1 MATIFSSNNSSAGIN
16 GFSIANAFS
25 ASILEAGRQSIRGVG
40 LSANSRALTNE
51 FIANTQAGFNSLM
64 SLAAGPSLTVEGLL
78 TQIKGLRAS
87 LPISMLSENA
97 LDIEKLEREAG
108 IDNGAAA
115 ASENGQN
122 VDTTA

>member
-1 MATIFSSNNSSAGIN
+1 
-16 GFSIANAFS
+16 
-25 ASILEAGRQSIRGVG
+25 
-40 LSANSRALTNE
+40 
-51 FIANTQAGFNSLM
+51 M

-97 LDIEKLEREAG
+97 LDIEQLEKDAG
-108 IDNGAAA
+108 IDNGKA
-115 ASENGQN
+115 ASSSTGRN

>member
-1 MATIFSSNNSSAGIN
+1 MASIFSSNNQSANIN
-16 GFSIANAFS
+16 SLTLANAFT
-25 ASILEAGRQSIRGVG
+25 AGLLEVGRQSIRGVG

-51 FIANTQAGFNSLM
+51 YLSNVQAGFNSLM
-64 SLAAGPSLTVEGLL
+64 SLAAGPSLSIEGLL

-87 LPISMLSENA
+87 LPISMLDQSA
-97 LDIEKLEREAG
+97 LDIEQLEKDAG

-115 ASENGQN
+115 ASSNGQN